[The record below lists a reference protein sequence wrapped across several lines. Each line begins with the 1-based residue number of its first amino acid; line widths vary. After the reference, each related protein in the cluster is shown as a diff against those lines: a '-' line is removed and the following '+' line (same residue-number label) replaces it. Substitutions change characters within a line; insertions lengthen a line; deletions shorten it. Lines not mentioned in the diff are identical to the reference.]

1 MALSENVQVLQ
12 TRLADEIMKNQNLQ
26 RQIDV
31 QKEELRN
38 LLMSVFQAKK
48 SIDQVA
54 DFIGK
59 LTGRPYNRAEKYSY
73 DP

>member
-1 MALSENVQVLQ
+1 
-12 TRLADEIMKNQNLQ
+12 MKNQNLQ
-26 RQIDV
+26 RQIDG